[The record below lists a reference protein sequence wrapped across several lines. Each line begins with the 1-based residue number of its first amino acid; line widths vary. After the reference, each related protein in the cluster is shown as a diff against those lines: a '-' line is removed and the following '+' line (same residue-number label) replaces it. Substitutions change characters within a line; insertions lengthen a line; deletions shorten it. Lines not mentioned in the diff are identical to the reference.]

1 MRFNALSFGYLLLL
15 VPALGALYA
24 YGFRRRRQA
33 LAAFVERAIAPK
45 VLPHAVDRSRWVR
58 AALLLAGAVGLI
70 VALMQPQWGRG
81 AQEQP
86 LVGRDLIV
94 LLDVSQSM
102 LAEDAQPSRL
112 AQAKAAARSL
122 VDAVQREGGHRLAL
136 LTFAGRTDVRSPLTR
151 DYDLF
156 LKRLEDASTDDVA
169 RPGTS
174 IGDALRQTL
183 SASDALAPG
192 YTDVILLSDGEDH
205 GRLPL
210 EAAQMLAAQKLSL
223 YTIGFGDPDRAARI
237 PVAAA
242 GGDGGKAGYLVHNG
256 EEVETQM
263 RRGLLA
269 GLAET
274 AGGVYLDGDGGSAG
288 ARLYA
293 DRLAGKPRRQIAATS
308 EEGLTARFQ
317 LFILLALIALVAEM
331 VMREPA
337 GEAA

>member
-1 MRFNALSFGYLLLL
+1 MRFNAFSFSYLLLL
-15 VPALGALYA
+15 VPAMVALYA
-24 YGFRRRRQA
+24 YGFHRRRRA
-33 LAAFVERAIAPK
+33 LAAFVEGAIAPK
-45 VLPHAVDRSRWVR
+45 VLPRAGDWWRWVR
-58 AALLLAGAVGLI
+58 AALLIVAAAGLI

-81 AQEQP
+81 PQEQP

-94 LLDVSQSM
+94 LLDISQSM
-102 LAEDAQPSRL
+102 LAEDARPSRL

-122 VDAVQREGGHRLAL
+122 VEAAQREGGHRLAL
-136 LTFAGRTDVRSPLTR
+136 LSFAGRTDVQSPLTR

-156 LKRLEDASTDDVA
+156 LKRLEDATADDVA
-169 RPGTS
+169 RQGTS

-183 SASDALAPG
+183 RASAALASG

-210 EAAQMLAAQKLSL
+210 EAAQMLAAQELSL

-237 PVAAA
+237 PAASA

-256 EEVETQM
+256 EEIETQM

-269 GLAET
+269 GLAER

-293 DRLAGKPRRQIAATS
+293 DHLAGKPRREIAATS
-308 EEGLTARFQ
+308 EEGLTAQFQ
-317 LFILLALIALVAEM
+317 VFILLAVIFLVAEM
-331 VMREPA
+331 VVREPA
-337 GEAA
+337 GELA